1 MGAKH
6 SGDIRSIPE
15 MVGTAEYIELSL
27 PELEAADAN
36 YVVFTCN
43 AYSYGS
49 ISPNLVVGWMNSSH
63 PMRLSEKT
71 GVAYDPSCVQHM
83 VRISESNLSKGL
95 VFGVLDVKQREIV
108 WLEMPFLGQTLQ
120 SLNAEAIEALLHRLQ
135 QKVTIGQLLTLK
147 AQAQTLTL
155 VDTPEQADEAYTLE
169 WALDPAEVT
178 RLINL

>member
-1 MGAKH
+1 
-6 SGDIRSIPE
+6 
-15 MVGTAEYIELSL
+15 
-27 PELEAADAN
+27 
-36 YVVFTCN
+36 
-43 AYSYGS
+43 
-49 ISPNLVVGWMNSSH
+49 
-63 PMRLSEKT
+63 
-71 GVAYDPSCVQHM
+71 M

-120 SLNAEAIEALLHRLQ
+120 SLNAEAIGALLHRLQ